1 MNILDFSKYIIKN
14 NCREDNICID
24 FTMGNG
30 YDSLFLSILVPKG
43 FVYSFDIQKQA
54 IENTKKLFLEK
65 GMYNN
70 IEFIEDGHENFD
82 KYVKNFNI
90 GIYNLGYL
98 PKGNKNITTKKETTI
113 ESIKK
118 SIYLLEKKGIICI
131 TIYRGHGEGF
141 LEGIEIEKFIK
152 NISKEKY
159 EIYRYE
165 NIKNDITPYV
175 IIIKR
180 NRL

>member
-14 NCREDNICID
+14 NYRDDNICID

-30 YDSLFLSILVPKG
+30 HDSLFLSNLVSKG
-43 FVYSFDIQKQA
+43 VVYSFDIQQKA
-54 IENTKKLFLEK
+54 IENTKQLFIEK

-70 IEFIEDGHENFD
+70 IKYINDGHENFE
-82 KYVKNFNI
+82 KYIKKFNI

-98 PKGNKNITTKKETTI
+98 PKGNKAITTKKETTI

-118 SIYLLEKKGIICI
+118 AISLVEKKGIICI
-131 TIYRGHGEGF
+131 TIYRGHEEGF
-141 LEGIEIEKFIK
+141 LEGLEIEKIIK
-152 NISKEKY
+152 KISKEKY

-180 NRL
+180 NKL